1 MNKFIEI
8 LEKMNPFFTKVSNNK
23 YLKSVM
29 NGFMS
34 IMYITLFSSVFMIVN
49 NVPNAWGFYWPEAI
63 SAILMKPY
71 DLSMGLLGLFLA
83 GAIAKALADEMNREL
98 PNDKKL
104 SIIPIF
110 IASMVSFMIL
120 TVEFVEGGISVAHF
134 GSSGIFVAMITSFV
148 TVNIYKICKLKNI
161 TIKLPAAVPPNIS
174 DSFADVFSFSF
185 SVIFFVILDTIIRS
199 VSDANIATTIMQLL
213 APVFN
218 VGDTYLGAFFLMSSI
233 SVLTYMGVH
242 GTSVVMSVV
251 APVMMVNFAANQA
264 ALQAGLVPAESL
276 TTGMIYS
283 SLMGG
288 SGATLMVCFM
298 FAFLAKSKANK
309 AVGKAAFIPTNFMIN
324 EPILFGGPILMNPYF
339 LIPYI
344 IVPGLNAVLYKVF
357 IDVLGMSGAILSLG
371 LGVPMVASLPIS
383 HSFHPLSFVLLF
395 LILILDFVIYYP
407 FFKSFDIKKVKE
419 ELNRIDSI
427 DDVKVETDYSEFKNN
442 NKGKDSLNVLVLCI
456 MGGTSGM
463 LSNSINKGAEELGL
477 NINSKAAQASSV
489 IFSEMGDLD
498 LVVLAPQAK
507 SEFNRMNEELT
518 KMGIALSTTDGPEYI
533 KLGQNPDLA
542 VDYVINLLKDK

>member
-1 MNKFIEI
+1 MGKFIEV
-8 LEKMNPFFTKVSNNK
+8 LDRMNPFFTKVSNNK

-34 IMYITLFSSVFMIVN
+34 IMYITLFSSVFMIIN
-49 NVPNAWGFYWPEAI
+49 NVPNAWGFYWPEHI

-98 PNDKKL
+98 AKDKQL

-120 TVEFVEGGISVAHF
+120 TVEMVEGGISVAHF
-134 GSSGIFVAMITSFV
+134 GSSGIFVSMITSFV
-148 TVNIYKICKLKNI
+148 TVNIYKFCKLKNI
-161 TIKLPAAVPPNIS
+161 TIKLPDAVPPNIS
-174 DSFADVFSFSF
+174 SSFGDVFSFSF
-185 SVIFFVILDTIIRS
+185 SVIFFVILDVIIRT
-199 VSDANIATTIMQLL
+199 VSDVNIATTIMQLL
-213 APVFN
+213 APVFD

-233 SVLTYMGVH
+233 SILTYMGIH

-276 TTGMIYS
+276 TTGMVYS

-339 LIPYI
+339 LVPYI
-344 IVPGLNAVLYKVF
+344 LVPGLNAVLYKFF
-357 IDVLGMSGAILSLG
+357 IDALGMSGAVLSLG

-383 HSFHPLSFVLLF
+383 HSLHPLSFLLLG
-395 LILILDFVIYYP
+395 LILVLDFVVYFP
-407 FFKSFDIKKVKE
+407 FFKAYDLKVTKE
-419 ELNRIDSI
+419 ELERGEEIEE
-427 DDVKVETDYSEFKNN
+427 VREQVDYDKFK
-442 NKGKDSLNVLVLCI
+442 KEKDGLNVLVLCI

-463 LSNSINKGAEELGL
+463 LSNSINKGAAELGV
-477 NINSKAAQASSV
+477 NITSNAAQASSV
-489 IFSEMGDLD
+489 VFSDMGDLD

-507 SEFNRMNEELT
+507 SEYKRMKAELD
-518 KMGIALSTTDGPEYI
+518 KLGIEIATTDGPEYI
-533 KLGQNPDLA
+533 KLGQNPELA
-542 VDYVINLLKDK
+542 VDFVLGLVQ